1 MKSASVPKTE
11 RRKNK
16 IISVVNFR
24 QPSLKIV
31 LENIH
36 DPHNVS
42 AIFRTCDAVGIP
54 KVSLVYCQEAFPK
67 IGKKS
72 SASAFKWV
80 EREKFKSIEECYN
93 DLKKEGFNIYA
104 SSITDGAVS
113 LYDLDL
119 TKKSAIIL
127 GNEHRGVSDSAVKMA
142 DKKFLIPMFGM
153 VQSLNVSVAAAIILY
168 EALRQ
173 RMKSGM
179 YDKSEYSEDELK
191 EKINQWTFK
200 K

>member
-1 MKSASVPKTE
+1 VKVIRTE
-11 RRKNK
+11 RRTNK
-16 IISVVNFR
+16 IKSVLLAR
-24 QPSLKIV
+24 QDSLKIV

-42 AIFRTCDAVGIP
+42 AIFRTCDAAGIP
-54 KVSLVYCQEAFPK
+54 KVTLLYNTEPFPK

-80 EREKFKSIEECYN
+80 EKEKFKSVEKCYKA
-93 DLKKEGFNIYA
+93 LKKEGFKIYA
-104 SSITDGAVS
+104 SHIFDDAKI

-119 TKKSAIIL
+119 TEKVAIIL
-127 GNEHRGVSDSAVKMA
+127 GNEHRGISDDAVKFA
-142 DKKFLIPMFGM
+142 DERFVIPMYGM
-153 VQSLNVSVAAAIILY
+153 VQSLNVSVSAAIIIY

-173 RMKSGM
+173 RREKGM
-179 YDKSEYSEDELK
+179 YSADELSHQNLG
-191 EKINQWTFK
+191 EKINNWSK